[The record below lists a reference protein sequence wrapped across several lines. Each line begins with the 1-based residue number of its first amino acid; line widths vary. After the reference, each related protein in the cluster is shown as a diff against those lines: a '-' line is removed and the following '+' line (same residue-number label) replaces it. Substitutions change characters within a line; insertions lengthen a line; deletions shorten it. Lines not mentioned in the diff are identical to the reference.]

1 MRFGKEETGSEEKRL
16 REQRGLVPSR
26 PVLTRLRR
34 PYLFSRKRK
43 DRGEKSA
50 WMRSVRSASESKQAP
65 SFGLA
70 FHMVLTLWASYYAP
84 PDTGVS
90 SLRLVAVERLP
101 SIEGAMEIWMG
112 KTSLRADSSVA
123 ALPGRLLF
131 HKGALGQCRNGW
143 KRNYSAGKKS
153 FWLILGGRYA
163 IIGYKYS
170 GVYTLRLSDRDGRT
184 RYCQIDNFLWISHS
198 KL

>member
-70 FHMVLTLWASYYAP
+70 FHMVLTLWAFYYAP

-101 SIEGAMEIWMG
+101 SIEGAMKIWMG
-112 KTSLRADSSVA
+112 ETSLRADSSVA

-131 HKGALGQCRNGW
+131 HKGALGLCGNGW

-153 FWLILGGRYA
+153 FWLILGGGYA
-163 IIGYKYS
+163 IINYKYN
-170 GVYTLRLSDRDGRT
+170 GVCTMRLSDREGRT
-184 RYCQIDNFLWISHS
+184 QHRLLDNFLWNLHS

>member
-16 REQRGLVPSR
+16 REQRGLVPPR

-50 WMRSVRSASESKQAP
+50 WMRLVRSASEFKQAP

-90 SLRLVAVERLP
+90 SLRLVAVVRLP

-131 HKGALGQCRNGW
+131 HKVALGLCGNGW

-153 FWLILGGRYA
+153 FWLILGGGYA
-163 IIGYKYS
+163 IINYKYN
-170 GVYTLRLSDRDGRT
+170 GVCTLRLSDREGRT
-184 RYCQIDNFLWISHS
+184 QHRLIDNFLWNLHS

>member
-26 PVLTRLRR
+26 PVLTRLRQ

-50 WMRSVRSASESKQAP
+50 WMRLMRSASEFKQAP

-153 FWLILGGRYA
+153 FWLILGGGYA
-163 IIGYKYS
+163 IISYRYYIVS
-170 GVYTLRLSDRDGRT
+170 GVRPDDRRRRT
-184 RYCQIDNFLWISHS
+184 NIKSSDNFLWIKHS

>member
-1 MRFGKEETGSEEKRL
+1 MRFGKEEPDSEEKRL

-50 WMRSVRSASESKQAP
+50 WMRLVRSASEFKQAP
-65 SFGLA
+65 SLGLA

-131 HKGALGQCRNGW
+131 HKGALGLCRNGW

-153 FWLILGGRYA
+153 FWLILGGGYA
-163 IIGYKYS
+163 IINYKYN
-170 GVYTLRLSDRDGRT
+170 GVCTLRLSDREGRT
-184 RYCQIDNFLWISHS
+184 QHRLIDNFLWNLHS

>member
-1 MRFGKEETGSEEKRL
+1 MRL
-16 REQRGLVPSR
+16 
-26 PVLTRLRR
+26 
-34 PYLFSRKRK
+34 
-43 DRGEKSA
+43 
-50 WMRSVRSASESKQAP
+50 VRSASEFKQAP

-112 KTSLRADSSVA
+112 ETFLRADSSVP

-131 HKGALGQCRNGW
+131 HEGALGLCGNGW
-143 KRNYSAGKKS
+143 KRNYSAGKNH
-153 FWLILGGRYA
+153 FG
-163 IIGYKYS
+163 
-170 GVYTLRLSDRDGRT
+170 
-184 RYCQIDNFLWISHS
+184 
-198 KL
+198 

>member
-50 WMRSVRSASESKQAP
+50 WMRLVRSASEFKQAP

-84 PDTGVS
+84 PGTGMS

-153 FWLILGGRYA
+153 FWLILGGGYA
-163 IIGYKYS
+163 IINYKYN
-170 GVYTLRLSDRDGRT
+170 GVCTLRLSDREGRT
-184 RYCQIDNFLWISHS
+184 QHRLNDNFLWNLHS

>member
-1 MRFGKEETGSEEKRL
+1 MRFGKEETSTEDKKPCLQGF
-16 REQRGLVPSR
+16 VPSWSF
-26 PVLTRLRR
+26 LTRLRR
-34 PYLFSRKRK
+34 PHLFSRKRK
-43 DRGEKSA
+43 DGGEKSA
-50 WMRSVRSASESKQAP
+50 WTRLVRSASEFRQASMFWM
-65 SFGLA
+65 SF
-70 FHMVLTLWASYYAP
+70 HTRLTLRVSWYAP

-112 KTSLRADSSVA
+112 KTSLRADSSVP

-131 HKGALGQCRNGW
+131 HKGALGLCGNGW

-153 FWLILGGRYA
+153 FWLILGGGYA
-163 IIGYKYS
+163 IINYKYN
-170 GVYTLRLSDRDGRT
+170 GVCTLRLSDRDGWT

>member
-26 PVLTRLRR
+26 PVLTRLRQ

-50 WMRSVRSASESKQAP
+50 WMRLMRSASEFKQAP

-131 HKGALGQCRNGW
+131 HKGALGLCRNGW

-153 FWLILGGRYA
+153 FWLILGGGYA
-163 IIGYKYS
+163 IINYKYS
-170 GVYTLRLSDRDGRT
+170 GVCTLRLSDREGRT
-184 RYCQIDNFLWISHS
+184 QRRLIDNFLWNLHS

>member
-1 MRFGKEETGSEEKRL
+1 MKREFHPKTKNPTTIHKPSTPRLPCVKGAGAKRL
-16 REQRGLVPSR
+16 RDCCHKFATTGC
-26 PVLTRLRR
+26 LRR
-34 PYLFSRKRK
+34 PYLFRLAGK

-50 WMRSVRSASESKQAP
+50 WMRSVRSASEFKQAP

-70 FHMVLTLWASYYAP
+70 FHMVLTLWAFYYAP

-153 FWLILGGRYA
+153 FWLILGGGYA
-163 IIGYKYS
+163 II
-170 GVYTLRLSDRDGRT
+170 
-184 RYCQIDNFLWISHS
+184 N
-198 KL
+198 

>member
-34 PYLFSRKRK
+34 PLLFRLAGKEG
-43 DRGEKSA
+43 GEKSA
-50 WMRSVRSASESKQAP
+50 WMRLMRSASEFKQAP

-90 SLRLVAVERLP
+90 GLRLVAVERLP
-101 SIEGAMEIWMG
+101 TIEGAMEIWMG

-131 HKGALGQCRNGW
+131 HKGALGLCGNGW

-153 FWLILGGRYA
+153 FRLILGGGYA
-163 IIGYKYS
+163 IINYKYN
-170 GVYTLRLSDRDGRT
+170 GVCTMRLSDREGRT
-184 RYCQIDNFLWISHS
+184 QHRLLDNFLWNLHS

>member
-1 MRFGKEETGSEEKRL
+1 MRR
-16 REQRGLVPSR
+16 LVPSWSF
-26 PVLTRLRR
+26 LTRLRR

-50 WMRSVRSASESKQAP
+50 WMRLVRSASEFKQAP

-131 HKGALGQCRNGW
+131 HKGALGLCRNGW

-153 FWLILGGRYA
+153 FWLILGGGYA
-163 IIGYKYS
+163 IINYKYN
-170 GVYTLRLSDRDGRT
+170 GVCTLRLSDREGRT
-184 RYCQIDNFLWISHS
+184 QHRLIDNFLWNLHS

>member
-16 REQRGLVPSR
+16 REQRGLVLSR

-50 WMRSVRSASESKQAP
+50 WMRLMRSASEFKQAP

-90 SLRLVAVERLP
+90 GLRLVAVERLP
-101 SIEGAMEIWMG
+101 TIEGAMEIWMG

-131 HKGALGQCRNGW
+131 HKGALGLCGNGW

-170 GVYTLRLSDRDGRT
+170 GVCTLRLSDRDGRT
-184 RYCQIDNFLWISHS
+184 RYCQINNFLWISHS